1 MKDEREITKR
11 LEHACCFKE
20 EDPSQYYKI
29 VGKDSDDGLGDT
41 VYCCRRKI
49 DGKKF
54 TLKSVNPQNQNARQN
69 QNIRE
74 MAEQEIGVMRIIESD
89 HIVKCIEAFDYKD
102 RMMAVFERMEGG
114 QLTPMLETE
123 QGGNYSEEFCKYSL
137 YKTLQA
143 MLVLHR

>member
-1 MKDEREITKR
+1 
-11 LEHACCFKE
+11 
-20 EDPSQYYKI
+20 
-29 VGKDSDDGLGDT
+29 
-41 VYCCRRKI
+41 
-49 DGKKF
+49 
-54 TLKSVNPQNQNARQN
+54 
-69 QNIRE
+69 

-102 RMMAVFERMEGG
+102 RIMAVFERMEGG